1 MPIPVEADRQYNI
14 GLRSARRRTPFAPA
28 TQTRDVVAENITP
41 EKKVIAFNH
50 KSKLC
55 KLGRVAR
62 ARGQDV
68 TCPGHSGCT
77 ATISATHN
85 SGDEKLGGKKLAK
98 IFCEGPEPITVGK
111 ITTDADGRMAE
122 GMMAYNGT
130 KTETFLDTT
139 HLNRS
144 VAAAISRSK
153 IRPRLVESSS
163 KSFTAKDRE
172 QAKNRLGDSLSRRAE
187 QEVCAL
193 WSAANHLVSLE
204 EVQIRPLVKPF
215 LQ

>member
-1 MPIPVEADRQYNI
+1 M
-14 GLRSARRRTPFAPA
+14 
-28 TQTRDVVAENITP
+28 
-41 EKKVIAFNH
+41 
-50 KSKLC
+50 
-55 KLGRVAR
+55 
-62 ARGQDV
+62 
-68 TCPGHSGCT
+68 
-77 ATISATHN
+77 
-85 SGDEKLGGKKLAK
+85 KLGGKKLAK

-122 GMMAYNGT
+122 GISEGMIAYNGT

-144 VAAAISRSK
+144 IAAAATSRSK